1 MVRFYFAVL
10 IRHILR
16 LSTVEIQPIKPKAK
30 MKKTRPQKVI
40 WGCHNPLTI
49 QSRVTV
55 DDEKKRDVY
64 ERQTIK

>member
-30 MKKTRPQKVI
+30 MKKKNKTPKSHLGLPQSIDDSK
-40 WGCHNPLTI
+40 
-49 QSRVTV
+49 SR
-55 DDEKKRDVY
+55 DCR
-64 ERQTIK
+64 R